1 VKPDS
6 SAASW
11 EAGVEF
17 QHGQRRASDRHSN
30 DRPEAD
36 ISSMRQLV
44 TDAPRIPP
52 DALTALQNHAKARE
66 SEPINVA
73 NCGPIIGKAF

>member
-1 VKPDS
+1 VEPDS

-11 EAGVEF
+11 KAGVEN

-44 TDAPRIPP
+44 TEAPRMASG
-52 DALTALQNHAKARE
+52 ALTALQNHARAKE
-66 SEPINVA
+66 GKPINIA
-73 NCGPIIGKAF
+73 ICGPIIGKPF